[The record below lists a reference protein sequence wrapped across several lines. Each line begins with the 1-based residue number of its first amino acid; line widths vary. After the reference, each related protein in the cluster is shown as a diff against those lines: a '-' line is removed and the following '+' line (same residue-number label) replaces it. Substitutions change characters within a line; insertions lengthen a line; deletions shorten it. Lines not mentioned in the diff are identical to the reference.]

1 MNLLTKSLLGGAA
14 LCALATAP
22 AIAANLHPAMHVTAL
37 HAGKAVNK
45 TVIHNQ
51 SRTHLTYTFGVY
63 TYVSAS
69 NAGTAVKLAATYY
82 TWNSNGTLC
91 SSPKEQIK
99 VPKKTKLAKLGHS
112 TETVFWKAAPRRPDR
127 VHWRHLQPQCAE
139 HGRTDHFTSTLIG
152 KFNNGSAQYKGTPA
166 PGRHSHRFK
175 VIRDRFQYGVGGL
188 RTTGPPDI
196 YLTLSKSCLTASP
209 EARTMPLNRH
219 CLRCADLPVGS
230 KTRGRHAGD

>member
-82 TWNSNGTLC
+82 KWNSNGTLC
-91 SSPKEQIK
+91 SSPKEKIK

-112 TETVFWKAAPRRPDR
+112 TETYSEGCASGPTVFTGDTYNLNAPNT
-127 VHWRHLQPQCAE
+127 
-139 HGRTDHFTSTLIG
+139 GTDHFTSTLIG
-152 KFNNGSAQYKGTPA
+152 KFNNGSAQYKGTL
-166 PGRHSHRFK
+166 HLD
-175 VIRDRFQYGVGGL
+175 VTVTIQ
-188 RTTGPPDI
+188 
-196 YLTLSKSCLTASP
+196 
-209 EARTMPLNRH
+209 
-219 CLRCADLPVGS
+219 
-230 KTRGRHAGD
+230 